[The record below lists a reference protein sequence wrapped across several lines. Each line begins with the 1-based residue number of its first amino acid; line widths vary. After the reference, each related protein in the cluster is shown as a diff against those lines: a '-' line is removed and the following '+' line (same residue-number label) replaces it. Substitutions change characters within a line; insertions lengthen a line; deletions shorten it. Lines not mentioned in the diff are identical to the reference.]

1 LALVVFGQLLE
12 EEFFLDI
19 QSQILL
25 KSDLRSRDLGLLNCK
40 VGTLLGL
47 SSFPTRIKLVFNT
60 FQLLKFSGGR
70 LP

>member
-25 KSDLRSRDLGLLNCK
+25 KGDLRSRDLGLLNCK
-40 VGTLLGL
+40 VGTLLGP